1 MQATGW
7 VNGYCGTCMN
17 IINRLENWTR
27 SASSH
32 VCCHQQLAS
41 LRCQSVIFDLVQ
53 LVIFD
58 LVDSLTARQI
68 LNLPIHISLLHPPAA
83 MTTPAPSG
91 PSRLP
96 PHLADH
102 LPPPSTSG
110 DSESSAQQPAAG
122 NGLETGLLKELART
136 SLIESLNNVCLKTFL
151 EAVTR

>member
-7 VNGYCGTCMN
+7 VNGYCRTCMN

-32 VCCHQQLAS
+32 VCCHQPLA
-41 LRCQSVIFDLVQ
+41 RCAVNQ

-68 LNLPIHISLLHPPAA
+68 LNLPIYISLLHPPAA

>member
-7 VNGYCGTCMN
+7 VNGYCRTCMN

-41 LRCQSVIFDLVQ
+41 LRCQS
-53 LVIFD
+53 VIFD